1 MNVRPSLSSIL
12 VMDVL
17 NVDIDIVSLKEPM
30 SINFQT
36 KQTDAFYF
44 SNNGI
49 DQLDP
54 VGDTCF

>member
-1 MNVRPSLSSIL
+1 
-12 VMDVL
+12 MDVL
-17 NVDIDIVSLKEPM
+17 NVDIDIVSLKEPV

-49 DQLDP
+49 DQFDP
-54 VGDTCF
+54 VGDACF

>member
-1 MNVRPSLSSIL
+1 
-12 VMDVL
+12 MDVL

-44 SNNGI
+44 SNNDI